1 MTIRA
6 AVLAGGAA
14 SRFSG
19 RPKGLERVG
28 GDRILDRVVRT
39 VQEALGTRPV
49 LVANAPD
56 AARWRDDLEVTPDVF
71 PNCGSLGGIYTAV
84 VAGADPVLV
93 LAWDMP
99 FLAAGLLRDLVDGA
113 GDYDVFLPASEGP
126 LAVEPLCAVYTPV
139 CAAIIREHLEDED
152 FRATGFHEKLQAG
165 ILPLAEVAKHG
176 DPATQFFNVNTTE
189 DLAEAEE
196 LWRTLHA

>member
-1 MTIRA
+1 MAIRA

-28 GDRILDRVVRT
+28 GERILDRVVQT
-39 VQEALGTRPV
+39 VQEALGTPPM
-49 LVANAPD
+49 LVANAP
-56 AARWRDDLEVTPDVF
+56 AASGWRDDLAVTPDVL
-71 PNCGSLGGIYTAV
+71 PDCGSLGGIYTAV
-84 VAGADPVLV
+84 LAGADPVLV

-99 FLAAGLLRDLVDGA
+99 FVPAGLLRALVDGA

-126 LAVEPLCAVYTPV
+126 LEIEPLCGLYGPA
-139 CAAIIREHLEDED
+139 CAAIIQQHLEDED
-152 FRATGFHEKLQAG
+152 FRTTGFHGELHAG
-165 ILPLAEVAKHG
+165 ILPLEEVAKHG

-196 LWRTLHA
+196 LWRALHV